1 MIEERELRLENRH
14 TGEVL
19 YLSRTHLESG
29 EEAIRLRGSLPPGSD
44 GPPPHIHTRES
55 ERGTVLSGR
64 LGAVVDGEEIVLEAG
79 EEFVFPAGQMHT
91 WWNAG
96 NELLETEGIAYPA
109 ADLDRYLQAMFAVLN
124 AGKAGRP
131 SPVFAAHIAR
141 RHRTTQYAAIM
152 PRPLQRLLFPVLV
165 AFGRLTGKYSGDDW
179 PGSPS
184 SSKEAPH
191 VEGGTVQRGVP
202 DPEKM
207 RELGEK
213 YGQEVVGPP
222 LAVSLGLVR

>member
-1 MIEERELRLENRH
+1 MIEERGLRLENRH

-19 YLSRTHLESG
+19 FLSRTHLESG
-29 EEAIRLRGSLPPGSD
+29 EEAIRLRGSLPPGGD
-44 GPPPHIHTRES
+44 GPPLHIHARET

-64 LGAVVDGEEIVLEAG
+64 LGALVDGKEMVLEAG

-96 NELLETEGIAYPA
+96 DELLETEGIAYPA

-131 SPVFAAHIAR
+131 SPVYAAHIAR
-141 RHRTTQYAAIM
+141 RHSATQYAAIM

-165 AFGRLTGKYSGDDW
+165 TFGHLTGKYRGDDW
-179 PGSPS
+179 PGSPDHC
-184 SSKEAPH
+184 KRAPYAEDGI
-191 VEGGTVQRGVP
+191 VKRGVESRVHQAAGRQYSP
-202 DPEKM
+202 YYTRFAP
-207 RELGEK
+207 
-213 YGQEVVGPP
+213 
-222 LAVSLGLVR
+222 